1 MGEVIAGQ
9 LSSEI
14 DELFAAWDRPDSPGA
29 AVAVLLGGEIVHQ
42 RGYGMANLDHGIPIA
57 SDSVFHVASVS
68 KQFTAL
74 AIALLAHE
82 GKLALDDAVRDYVP
96 ELPDLGAPF
105 TILQCIHHTSGL
117 RDQYGLFRLAGW
129 RDDDTQTFADVLD
142 FAYRH
147 ERLNFTPGDE
157 YRYCNTSYSLL
168 ALIVERV
175 SGQPFSAFVRE
186 RLLEP
191 AGMTSSHIH
200 DDHSAIVARRTSA
213 YAPRADGAGFKVANS
228 TVSAPG
234 AICLFTTAEDLA
246 RWVRNYRTREVA
258 GAVMDAAMT
267 SGTLNDGSP
276 THYGYGLT
284 VSSYRGLRSVGHGG
298 VDSGYRAQ
306 VSWFPE
312 ADLGIVILGNL
323 SSMKPGALALK
334 VADVVIADRLGA
346 DDVADAPAVDLPEKE
361 LEALAGAYHATP
373 SRQVREVIF
382 RAGRLVM
389 PSWFGED
396 LDLTPIGERR
406 FRADD
411 PPFELRFFGP
421 DDALEL
427 RETDR
432 DGHTRVYA
440 RLAPF
445 EPEIEDLAA
454 VVGSYVC
461 PEVGATY
468 RVTLKDGALSLGERK
483 NPARTL
489 RPLAPD
495 FFAVDGYGG
504 NTLSVTRDAYGN
516 VSGLQL
522 FNERIRY
529 LRFARL

>member
-1 MGEVIAGQ
+1 MGEVIEGEFSAR
-9 LSSEI
+9 I
-14 DELFAAWDRPDSPGA
+14 DDLFAGWDTPDSPGA
-29 AVAVLLGGEIVHQ
+29 AIAALLGGEVVHQ

-68 KQFTAL
+68 KQFTAI
-74 AIALLAHE
+74 AVALLADE
-82 GKLALDDAVRDYVP
+82 GKLSLGDDIRDYVP
-96 ELPDLGAPF
+96 EMPDLGA
-105 TILQCIHHTSGL
+105 TITIRQCIHHTSGL

-157 YRYCNTSYSLL
+157 YRYCNTSYTLL

-175 SGQPFSAFVRE
+175 SGRPFRAFVQE
-186 RLLEP
+186 RLLDP

-200 DDHSAIVARRTSA
+200 DDHSAIVPRRTSA
-213 YAPRADGAGFKVANS
+213 YAPRDSGGFKVANS

-246 RWVRNYRTREVA
+246 RWIRNYRTREVA
-258 GAVMDAAMT
+258 DAVLDDAMT
-267 SGTLNDGSP
+267 SGSLNDGSP
-276 THYGYGLT
+276 THYGYGL
-284 VSSYRGLRSVGHGG
+284 SLGGYRGLRTIGHGG

-306 VSWFPE
+306 VTWFPE
-312 ADLGIVILGNL
+312 ADLGVVILGNL

-334 VADVVIADRLGA
+334 IADIVVADRLGA
-346 DDVADAPAVDLPEKE
+346 DDLADASVVDVPEEE
-361 LEALAGAYHATP
+361 LKTLAGAYHATP

-382 RAGRLVM
+382 RDGRLVM

-396 LDLTPIGERR
+396 LDLIPIGHRR

-411 PPFELRFFGP
+411 PPFEARFSGP

-427 RETDR
+427 HETDR

-440 RLAPF
+440 RMAPF
-445 EPEIEDLAA
+445 EASTEDLAA
-454 VVGSYVC
+454 VVGSYTC

-468 RVTLKDGALSLGERK
+468 RVALKDGALALGERK
-483 NPARTL
+483 NPARAL

-504 NTLSVTRDAYGN
+504 NTLAVTRDAYGN

-522 FNERIRY
+522 FNERIRA
-529 LRFARL
+529 LRFVRL